1 MSNRRPPHSI
11 QSLAFQDVTLLGH
24 EGEPVFEGMSADLPV
39 NAVVWVRASS
49 GGGKSKF
56 LRLLAGLE
64 EPDEGA
70 YLINGTNVTKMN
82 FSEFSP
88 WQRRIGFG
96 FESGGLLSNKTI
108 SQNLMLP
115 FFYHRNLAP
124 AEAQERVDTYLAH
137 FGLDRFKDRRPAA
150 CSSGNRKLAS
160 LALALIT
167 WPELLILDSP
177 TSGLDEG
184 AIRKFLD
191 LLEVHRSE
199 RGLRHL
205 YLVSEDERFME
216 TFTGHWK
223 LDLADLQSKK
233 AAA

>member
-1 MSNRRPPHSI
+1 MSNRRSTHSI

-24 EGEPVFEGMSADLPV
+24 EGEPVFEGMSANLPV

-70 YLINGTNVTKMN
+70 YLINGINVTEMN

-115 FFYHRNLAP
+115 FFYHRHLAP
-124 AEAQERVDTYLAH
+124 EEAQDRVETYLAH
-137 FGLDRFKDRRPAA
+137 FGLDRFRDRRPAA
-150 CSSGNRKLAS
+150 CSSGNRKLTN

-167 WPELLILDSP
+167 WPELLILDQP

-199 RGLRHL
+199 RGLKHL
-205 YLVSEDERFME
+205 YLVSEDERLME
-216 TFTGHWK
+216 NFNGHWK
-223 LDLADLQSKK
+223 LDLSDLQFKK

>member
-1 MSNRRPPHSI
+1 MTNRRNSPGI
-11 QSLAFQDVTLLGH
+11 RSLAFQDLTLLGH
-24 EGEPVFEGMSADLPV
+24 EGEAVFDGITTELPV

-49 GGGKSKF
+49 GAGKSKF
-56 LRLLAGLE
+56 LRILAGLE

-70 YLINGTNVTKMN
+70 YLINGINVTEMN

-96 FESGGLLSNKTI
+96 FESGGLLSNKTL
-108 SQNLMLP
+108 SLNLMLP

-124 AEAQERVDTYLAH
+124 EEAQERVDTYLAH

-167 WPELLILDSP
+167 WPELLLLDHP

-184 AIRKFLD
+184 AIRRFLE

-199 RGLRHL
+199 WGLKHL
-205 YLVSEDERFME
+205 YLVSEDERLME

>member
-1 MSNRRPPHSI
+1 MSNRRTTHSI
-11 QSLAFQDVTLLGH
+11 RSLALKEVTLFGH
-24 EGEPVFEGMSADLPV
+24 EGVPLFDSMTCDLPL

-49 GGGKSKF
+49 GSGKSKF

-70 YLINGTNVTKMN
+70 YLINGANVTEMN

-88 WQRRIGFG
+88 WQRRMGFG

-108 SQNLMLP
+108 EQNLMLP
-115 FFYHRNLAP
+115 FFYHRDLSPEQAR
-124 AEAQERVDTYLAH
+124 ERVDSYISH
-137 FGLDRFKDRRPAA
+137 FALERMKDRRPAA
-150 CSSGNRKLAS
+150 CSSGSRKLAN
-160 LALALIT
+160 LALSLIT
-167 WPELLILDSP
+167 WPELLFLDQP

-184 AIRKFLD
+184 AIRKFLE
-191 LLEVHRSE
+191 LLETHRIE
-199 RGLRHL
+199 RGLKHI
-205 YLVSEDERFME
+205 YIVSEDERLME

-233 AAA
+233 VAA